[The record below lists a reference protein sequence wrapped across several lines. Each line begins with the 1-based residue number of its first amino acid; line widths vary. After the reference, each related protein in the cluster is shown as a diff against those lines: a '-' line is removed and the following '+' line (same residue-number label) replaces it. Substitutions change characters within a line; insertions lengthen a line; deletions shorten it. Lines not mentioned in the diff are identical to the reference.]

1 MNISSLLQKQ
11 KNSLLNPDLWL
22 DCLSV
27 WLVSVGAILAFDQLF
42 RFHAELGEILLFP
55 ILLIVLLALLTR
67 KSWVLPVLLIGA
79 GCFYA
84 AVAAASGELGNRLES
99 VFGFFRW
106 WMDLFPIRSAYNTAS
121 NIQLAMHLIQLLI
134 VCVVFFCVRILRS
147 VVAMS
152 LMSILMFTVIIAG
165 GFRRNM
171 GAMAFM
177 AAGLLPLIAR
187 NFAAAQN
194 RAAAGRRP
202 RVQRLT
208 PSWSPRIAAVALCGA
223 VSLLVLVLLPENTA
237 HWTSS
242 GMRQMATQFQKITK
256 IGPFDNLN
264 LFQPAELDNLGLMP
278 NLNRLGGPL
287 AKQSRSTV
295 LRLYA
300 DEPMLMR
307 GTAYETYTG
316 SSWETDW
323 DTKKSG
329 FFALDDEGNAVLKR
343 RAFDLDLPDGRY
355 DMYGPVAHRVDVKV
369 ELYQNSTN
377 LFTVGRASLI
387 RMNTNAVDLYFNRRG
402 EVFAKTNIRAPFNY
416 TMTAQL
422 IRRSSEEERRELAR
436 MASLVSGDFDEQYPS
451 ILKQYTQLPSDL
463 PDRVRQAAADATTGL
478 SEPYRIAEALEQY
491 LSGNFSYTLTPSK
504 VPSGRDF
511 VEYFL
516 ETGEG
521 YCVYFASAM
530 AVMART
536 LGIPSRMVCGY
547 GVKPAGYHT
556 WMASGTEAHAWVEC
570 YFQGLGWIAFDPTA
584 GSTFLL
590 NANGG
595 QSVATSMW
603 TTGTGAATT
612 NTGGT
617 TSTNTGGTTTTGSTA
632 PDSTT
637 TTESG
642 PTTTSAAGGTE
653 DPGMSPGLLWTI
665 LLSIGGILLLILAAA
680 LRILVCA
687 KRYRIEEVR
696 QKRPRSEDQAEFY
709 YADYL
714 RQLRLLGYEP
724 GPNETM
730 KQFAERILG
739 EEPGKTPHAV
749 PKTAQDVF
757 RVIMDWRYGEQ
768 APAPED
774 VERLAVLHE
783 ELEQLVKTHVSP
795 LLYLFRRVFRF
806 GR

>member
-1 MNISSLLQKQ
+1 MKLSSLLQKQ

-27 WLVSVGAILAFDQLF
+27 WLISVGAILAFDQLF
-42 RFHAELGEILLFP
+42 RFHAEFGEILLFSM
-55 ILLIVLLALLTR
+55 LVVVLLALLTR
-67 KSWVLPVLLIGA
+67 RSWVLPVLLIGV

-84 AVAAASGELGNRLES
+84 AVAAAFGELGNRLES
-99 VFGFFRW
+99 LFGFFRW
-106 WMDLFPIRSAYNTAS
+106 WMDLFPIRSAYNTSS
-121 NIQLAMHLIQLLI
+121 NVQLAMHLIQTLI
-134 VCVVFFCVRILRS
+134 VCVVFFCVRVLRS

-152 LMSILMFTVIIAG
+152 LMSLLMFTVIIVG

-171 GAMAFM
+171 GAMTFM

-187 NFAAAQN
+187 NFSVSQN
-194 RAAAGRRP
+194 RAAVGRRP
-202 RVQRLT
+202 RMQRLT
-208 PSWSPRIAAVALCGA
+208 PSWSPRVAAVALCGA
-223 VSLLVLVLLPENTA
+223 VSLLALILLPENTA

-264 LFQPAELDNLGLMP
+264 LFQPAELDSLGLMP

-287 AKQSRSTV
+287 AKQSKNTV
-295 LRLYA
+295 LRLFA
-300 DEPMLMR
+300 EEPMLMR
-307 GTAYETYTG
+307 GTAYEIYTG

-329 FFALDDEGNAVLKR
+329 FFALNDENNADLKR
-343 RAFDLDLPDGRY
+343 RAFDLDLPNGRDDSY
-355 DMYGPVAHRVDVKV
+355 AKVIRNVEAKV

-377 LFTVGRASLI
+377 LYTVGRASSI
-387 RMNTNAVDLYFNRRG
+387 RMNQNAVDLYFNRRG
-402 EVFAKTNIRAPFNY
+402 EVFAKTNIRAPFDY
-416 TMTAQL
+416 MMTAQV
-422 IRRSSEEERRELAR
+422 IRRSSQDERRELAHL
-436 MASLVSGDFDEQYPS
+436 AWATSGDPDVQYPS
-451 ILKQYTQLPSDL
+451 IVKQYTQLPAKL
-463 PDRVRQAAADATTGL
+463 PERVRQTAADATAGVT
-478 SEPYRIAEALEQY
+478 EPYLIAEALETY
-491 LSGNFSYTLTPSK
+491 LSENFSYTLTPSK

-530 AVMART
+530 TVMART

-547 GVKPAGYHT
+547 GVKPAGFHT

-570 YFQGLGWIAFDPTA
+570 YFRGLGWIAFDPTA
-584 GSTFLL
+584 GSNFLFYE
-590 NANGG
+590 GG
-595 QSVATSMW
+595 QSVSTSMW
-603 TTGTGAATT
+603 TTDGRSTTT
-612 NTGGT
+612 NTGST
-617 TSTNTGGTTTTGSTA
+617 TSTNAGSTATGSTS
-632 PDSTT
+632 PNTT
-637 TTESG
+637 TATEPG
-642 PTTTSAAGGTE
+642 VTTTSTAGDSGG
-653 DPGMSPGLLWTI
+653 PGVSPGLLWAI
-665 LLSIGGILLLILAAA
+665 LGSIGGVLLLVLAAA

-687 KRYRIEEVR
+687 KRYRLEEVR
-696 QKRPRSEDQAEFY
+696 QKRRRLGDQAEFY

-739 EEPGKTPHAV
+739 EASENTAHAV
-749 PKTAQDVF
+749 PETARDVF

-768 APAPED
+768 TPSPED
-774 VERLAVLHE
+774 VERLAGLHE
-783 ELEQLVKTHVSP
+783 ELEQLVKKHISP
-795 LLYLFRRVFRF
+795 LLYLIRRVFRF